1 MSFYIQSFLVKSSTL
16 KSFYKESFN
25 VESLYVPSHRQ
36 LNDTIANGRWEI
48 LSVQDGSKTLA
59 GAMEETGSVWP
70 FGKRDWKFEKD
81 CDGNTSFELKFTRVS
96 FSCAVKMQN
105 I

>member
-1 MSFYIQSFLVKSSTL
+1 M
-16 KSFYKESFN
+16 
-25 VESLYVPSHRQ
+25 
-36 LNDTIANGRWEI
+36 
-48 LSVQDGSKTLA
+48 QDGSKTLA